1 MKRILALV
9 LASLLALTALSALAE
24 GTPSKTVDDL
34 VVVKVVDRSDVNVI
48 VVETENEVVDNFLEA
63 LQAKVEENTSIA
75 EALPEAAIAALPEDA
90 AVTSVVEVI
99 PLKVVKT
106 TEEIE
111 AETVIVNMKLAT
123 DFTGKT
129 FFVLLGIVAP
139 DGIKD
144 WRRAPAVALEDGS
157 VNVELNKETLNWL
170 GDNEFLAMFLQ

>member
-9 LASLLALTALSALAE
+9 LASLLALTTLNVLAE

-34 VVVKVVDRSDVNVI
+34 VVIEVVGRSDVNVI
-48 VVETENEVVDNFLEA
+48 VIETENEVVDDFLEA

-90 AVTSVVEVI
+90 AVTSVIEVV
-99 PLKVVKT
+99 PLKVEKT
-106 TEEIE
+106 TEEIAE
-111 AETVIVNMKLAT
+111 ETVIVNMKLAT

-144 WRRAPAVALEDGS
+144 WRRAPATALEDGS

-170 GDNEFLAMFLQ
+170 GDNEFLAMFLE

>member
-24 GTPSKTVDDL
+24 GTPSKTVGDL
-34 VVVKVVDRSDVNVI
+34 LHVEVVNTEAVDVI
-48 VVETENEVVDNFLEA
+48 VVETENAVVADFLGA
-63 LQAKVEENTSIA
+63 LQAVADKNASIA
-75 EALPEAAIAALPEDA
+75 EALPEAAIAALPKDA
-90 AVTSVVEVI
+90 AVTSVIEVV

-144 WRRAPAVALEDGS
+144 WRCAPAVALEDGS